1 MTCLSKMF
9 IVMPL
14 GDRYTIER
22 GELNYVNAFLQEE
35 QARITRFSDKLANGE
50 VKPERQ
56 LPVKTKIHEIRGSRR
71 RRSDQRFCDANQPI
85 TANPEPGHSPGA
97 WVQPEKSRGGVKTP
111 PYYGEGETT
120 FPCRAG
126 DAAPAGGKSYISGG
140 SQRFFHHGTLKGCLS
155 LGISR
160 TESPDAVMPED
171 GQVVF
176 FLPGKEG
183 IRNSP

>member
-50 VKPERQ
+50 VKPKRQ

-111 PYYGEGETT
+111 PYEKGKTT
-120 FPCRAG
+120 SPCRAG

>member
-1 MTCLSKMF
+1 MLLKQPG
-9 IVMPL
+9 VQNAL
-14 GDRYTIER
+14 AV
-22 GELNYVNAFLQEE
+22 VNE
-35 QARITRFSDKLANGE
+35 S
-50 VKPERQ
+50 
-56 LPVKTKIHEIRGSRR
+56 
-71 RRSDQRFCDANQPI
+71 
-85 TANPEPGHSPGA
+85 
-97 WVQPEKSRGGVKTP
+97 
-111 PYYGEGETT
+111 
-120 FPCRAG
+120 
-126 DAAPAGGKSYISGG
+126 G